1 MEKIVIEGLVFHH
14 GDYIS
19 AEVRSATPRN
29 EEKYDGYKEDHP
41 DWQWEA
47 PDNDDEDDDDGTSWI
62 RVNGRLCI
70 TDREGEGFKV
80 HICQNFADGC
90 KHAKEKFGYRCS
102 WVASVGADGELIST
116 DSKNILHRYY
126 DDGSKSGETPVPR
139 GYQDDDPMPEDWV
152 PTEIDLITI

>member
-19 AEVRSATPRN
+19 AELRSATPRN

-47 PDNDDEDDDDGTSWI
+47 ADDDEEDEDDDGSSWI
-62 RVNGRLCI
+62 KVNGRLSI
-70 TDREGEGFKV
+70 TCREGEGFKV

-90 KHAKEKFGYRCS
+90 SGAKEKFGYRCS
-102 WVASVGADGELIST
+102 WVASVSADGELISE
-116 DSKNILHRYY
+116 DSRNIFHRH
-126 DDGSKSGETPVPR
+126 DDSSKSKPSVPR
-139 GYQDDDPMPEDWV
+139 GYDDDDPMPEDWV